1 MTNLQAGERRFP
13 LTPEQ
18 ALVVLPALG
27 ALLLAVMVA
36 LLGLR
41 PLLAN
46 VQAQRERLRTFQEQ
60 EADLPLLRQQ
70 LNTLFQRL
78 EESQRKQQRVS
89 TLVANDEQ
97 LNTLLAAINQL
108 AVASGIQI
116 TSFAPLEAAKPANT
130 KGKANP
136 APAAGAAPT
145 QSAAPAPAAAGENA
159 FEQHRYQL
167 DLTGDFAGVL
177 AFLRKMETLNTAVLI
192 RDLSISREKTE
203 DPGSRK
209 LKASFQFSAHRRLP
223 RPEEAKGAKARQ
235 AASPSADSVDD
246 QVDDPAAE
254 IN

>member
-116 TSFAPLEAAKPANT
+116 TSFAPLEAAKPANP
-130 KGKANP
+130 AP

-159 FEQHRYQL
+159 FEQQRYQL

-223 RPEEAKGAKARQ
+223 RPEEAQGAKARQ